1 MTRLSVWLLK
11 LDIKLTWSA
20 VGHPQTQGKI
30 ERFHRTLKE
39 DMLFHGHPL
48 TISGWQ
54 ETLDRFQYEYNHIR
68 PHEALTMMV
77 PATRYTPSHR
87 QYSARQRRADWEY
100 PPGVMVKRL
109 NSQGFLKYHKRRY
122 FVCEALAEEQVQ
134 VEPIQNKLVI
144 KYRKAY
150 IREIDISSGK
160 TKPLM
165 ISDETD

>member
-1 MTRLSVWLLK
+1 M
-11 LDIKLTWSA
+11 
-20 VGHPQTQGKI
+20 
-30 ERFHRTLKE
+30 
-39 DMLFHGHPL
+39 
-48 TISGWQ
+48 
-54 ETLDRFQYEYNHIR
+54 
-68 PHEALTMMV
+68 
-77 PATRYTPSHR
+77 
-87 QYSARQRRADWEY
+87 
-100 PPGVMVKRL
+100 KRL